1 MAFSPAKNTQKN
13 QPKILRRPLAALNK
27 GGIDVSEQQ
36 FAQLGESINTVSA
49 HLDFGVQMPIP
60 QVSVFLDNKPGSLS
74 EVMAQLEKLQI
85 KIYALSIAEAGEYGV
100 IRMITAD
107 PEKAAKTLEDSNFN
121 LAKSKKN
128 TEVTAILI
136 TEKNP
141 ISRITKILGENGVN
155 IEYAYSSA
163 VHYDGKFVLVVKP
176 KEVEKAEK
184 ALRESE
190 VAILTLEEIKQHFQ

>member
-1 MAFSPAKNTQKN
+1 MP
-13 QPKILRRPLAALNK
+13 
-27 GGIDVSEQQ
+27 
-36 FAQLGESINTVSA
+36 
-49 HLDFGVQMPIP
+49 VQ
-60 QVSVFLDNKPGSLS
+60 QVSVFLDNRPGSLS
-74 EVMAQLEKLQI
+74 EMLGYLDKLQI

-107 PEKAAKTLEDSNFN
+107 PEKAAQALEDASFN

-141 ISRITKILGENGVN
+141 ISKITKILGEHTMN

-163 VHYDGKFVLVVKP
+163 VHYDGKYVLVVKP
-176 KEVEKAEK
+176 REVEKAEK
-184 ALRESE
+184 ALKDNE
-190 VAILTLEEIKQHFQ
+190 VNILSLEEIKQHFQ

>member
-1 MAFSPAKNTQKN
+1 MNTG
-13 QPKILRRPLAALNK
+13 LEMPL
-27 GGIDVSEQQ
+27 Q
-36 FAQLGESINTVSA
+36 
-49 HLDFGVQMPIP
+49 

-74 EVMAQLEKLQI
+74 QVMQHLEKLQI

-107 PEKAAKTLEDSNFN
+107 PGRAAQTLEDAEFN

-136 TEKNP
+136 TKDNP
-141 ISRITKILGENGVN
+141 ISKITKILGENAVN

-163 VHYDGKFVLVVKP
+163 VHFEGKFALILRA

-184 ALRESE
+184 ALKDHNVST
-190 VAILTLEEIKQHFQ
+190 LTLEEIKQHFD

>member
-1 MAFSPAKNTQKN
+1 
-13 QPKILRRPLAALNK
+13 
-27 GGIDVSEQQ
+27 
-36 FAQLGESINTVSA
+36 
-49 HLDFGVQMPIP
+49 MPIP

-74 EVMAQLEKLQI
+74 EMLGHLDRLQI

-107 PEKAAKTLEDSNFN
+107 PEKAARILEDSNFN

-136 TEKNP
+136 TEKDP

-176 KEVEKAEK
+176 REVEKAEQ
-184 ALRESE
+184 ALMKNE

>member
-1 MAFSPAKNTQKN
+1 
-13 QPKILRRPLAALNK
+13 
-27 GGIDVSEQQ
+27 
-36 FAQLGESINTVSA
+36 
-49 HLDFGVQMPIP
+49 MPVP

-74 EVMAQLEKLQI
+74 EMLGHLDRLQI
-85 KIYALSIAEAGEYGV
+85 KIYALSIAEAGEFGV
-100 IRMITAD
+100 IRMIVAD
-107 PEKAAKTLEDSNFN
+107 PEKASRTLEDANFN

-136 TEKNP
+136 TDKNP
-141 ISRITKILGENGVN
+141 ISKITKILGENALN

-184 ALRESE
+184 ALQEKQ
-190 VAILTLEEIKQHFQ
+190 VAILTLDEIKQHFQ